1 MSSTLRRLA
10 LIIVDGFGVGSGGAC
25 DAISAASMPN
35 WRALCKQHLYATLG
49 ASGEAV
55 GLPPGQMGNSE
66 VGHLNIGS
74 GQRVPQDL
82 PRIDAAIA
90 GGSFAQMSGMR
101 RAMSA
106 ARQGGLHLI
115 TLLGDGGVHANDRH
129 AIEVIRAAHSSGV
142 RRILVHLLLDGRDSP
157 PRSAAAALASFKQR
171 MLLAAPTAEIAT
183 IGGRYYGM
191 DRDGRWD
198 RTAAAF
204 NAIVLGGDRLASSP
218 EAALAEAYERGES
231 DEFVL
236 PTGVALHNYPG
247 SRFNA
252 EDIVIHANFRADRA
266 RQLIRAFAAP
276 ELPES
281 VRPATLPVRCW
292 GMTSYGE
299 GEGLALV
306 RSIFEPSV
314 VPSLAG
320 LVAAAGMRQLHVA
333 ETEKY
338 AHVTYFLNGGVEAPF
353 PGERRLLMP
362 SDHVATY
369 DLAPEMQAASISAA
383 VVASLEK
390 GDEHWIVANIA
401 NPDMVG
407 HTGDLAATVRACEAT
422 DRALGAIAAAAAAA
436 EVTLM
441 ITGDHGNAEEMCAA
455 DGSPLTSHTLQRVP
469 LLVTRRGGGETVL
482 VEGDLRDIA
491 PTACAL
497 LGLRPDP
504 AMTGLSLLRPR
515 APIA

>member
-1 MSSTLRRLA
+1 MPGTTRRLA
-10 LIIVDGFGVGSGGAC
+10 LIIVDGFGVGDGGAC

-35 WRALCKQHLYATLG
+35 WRALCAQHPHATLG

-55 GLPPGQMGNSE
+55 GLPAGQMGNSE

-90 GGSFAQMSGMR
+90 DGSFAQMPGLRS
-101 RAMSA
+101 ALSA
-106 ARQGGLHLI
+106 AQESGLHLI
-115 TLLGDGGVHANDRH
+115 TLLGSGGVHANDRH
-129 AIEVIRAAHSSGV
+129 AIEVLRAAHEVGV
-142 RRILVHLLLDGRDSP
+142 PRILVHLLLDGRDTP
-157 PRSAAAALASFKQR
+157 PRSAAAALTSFQQR
-171 MLLAAPTAEIAT
+171 MSQAAPSAQIAT

-191 DRDGRWD
+191 DRDARWE
-198 RTAAAF
+198 RTATALE
-204 NAIVLGGDRLASSP
+204 AIVLGGDRLANSP
-218 EAALAEAYERGES
+218 ELALEEAYARGES

-236 PTGVALHNYPG
+236 PTRVALRDAAAI
-247 SRFNA
+247 RFA
-252 EDIVIHANFRADRA
+252 HSDVVIHANFRADRA
-266 RQLIRAFAAP
+266 RQLVRALAAP
-276 ELPES
+276 ALPENP
-281 VRPATLPVRCW
+281 RPATLPVRCW

-306 RSIFEPSV
+306 QPIFGSSV

-338 AHVTYFLNGGVEAPF
+338 AHVTYFLNGGIEEAF
-353 PGERRLLMP
+353 SGERRMLVP
-362 SDHVATY
+362 SDRVATY
-369 DLAPEMQAASISAA
+369 ELAPEMQAEAIAAA
-383 VVASLEK
+383 VVAALEH
-390 GDEHWIVANIA
+390 GDEGLIVANIA

-407 HTGDLAATVRACEAT
+407 HTGDFAATVRACEAT
-422 DRALGAIAAAAAAA
+422 DRAIGAIAAAAAAA
-436 EVTLM
+436 GVALM

-469 LLVTRRGGGETVL
+469 LLLAYAEGSGAAL
-482 VEGDLRDIA
+482 AEGDLRDIA

-504 AMTGLSLLRPR
+504 AMTGASLLRP
-515 APIA
+515 

>member
-1 MSSTLRRLA
+1 MPTPTPRLA
-10 LIIVDGFGVGSGGAC
+10 LIIVDGFGVGEGGAC
-25 DAISAASMPN
+25 DAIAAASMPN
-35 WRALCKQHLYATLG
+35 WRALCAQYPHTTLG

-55 GLPPGQMGNSE
+55 GLPAGQMGNSE

-90 GGSFAQMSGMR
+90 DGSFAQMAGLRS
-101 RAMSA
+101 AVSA
-106 ARQGGLHLI
+106 AQESGLHLI
-115 TLLGDGGVHANDRH
+115 TLLGSGGVHANDRH
-129 AIEVIRAAHSSGV
+129 AIEVLRAAHAAGV
-142 RRILVHLLLDGRDSP
+142 PRILVHLLLDGRDTP
-157 PRSAAAALASFKQR
+157 PRSAAAALASFQQR
-171 MLLAAPTAEIAT
+171 MSQAAPSAQIAT

-191 DRDGRWD
+191 DRDARWE
-198 RTAAAF
+198 RTTAALD
-204 NAIVLGGDRLASSP
+204 AIVLDGDRLAGSP
-218 EAALAEAYERGES
+218 ELALEEAYARGES

-236 PTGVALHNYPG
+236 PTRVALPDAAVM
-247 SRFNA
+247 RFA
-252 EDIVIHANFRADRA
+252 PTDVVVHANFRADRA
-266 RQLIRAFAAP
+266 RQLIRALAAP
-276 ELPES
+276 ELAEHA
-281 VRPATLPVRCW
+281 RPAALPVRCW

-306 RSIFEPSV
+306 QPIFGPSV

-338 AHVTYFLNGGVEAPF
+338 AHVTYFLNGGIEEAF
-353 PGERRLLMP
+353 PGERRMLVP
-362 SDHVATY
+362 SDRVATY
-369 DLAPEMQAASISAA
+369 DLAPEMRAEAIAAA
-383 VVASLEK
+383 VVAALEH
-390 GDEHWIVANIA
+390 GDEGLIVANIA

-407 HTGDLAATVRACEAT
+407 HTGDFAATVRACEAT
-422 DRALGAIAAAAAAA
+422 DRAIGAIAAAAAAA
-436 EVTLM
+436 GVPLM

-469 LLVTRRGGGETVL
+469 LLVAYGEGSGPSFA
-482 VEGDLRDIA
+482 EGDLRDIA

-504 AMTGLSLLRPR
+504 AMTGASLLRP
-515 APIA
+515 

>member
-1 MSSTLRRLA
+1 MSTSTPRLA
-10 LIIVDGFGVGSGGAC
+10 LIIVDGFGLGDGGAC
-25 DAISAASMPN
+25 DAIAAASMPN
-35 WRALCKQHLYATLG
+35 WRALCAQDPHTTLG

-55 GLPPGQMGNSE
+55 GLPAGQMGNSE

-90 GGSFAQMSGMR
+90 DGSFAQMAGLRS
-101 RAMSA
+101 AVSA
-106 ARQGGLHLI
+106 AQESGLHLI
-115 TLLGDGGVHANDRH
+115 TLLGSGGVHANDRH
-129 AIEVIRAAHSSGV
+129 AIEVLRVAHEAGV
-142 RRILVHLLLDGRDSP
+142 PRILVHLLLDGRDTP
-157 PRSAAAALASFKQR
+157 PRSAAAALASFQQR
-171 MLLAAPTAEIAT
+171 MSEAAPSAQIAT

-191 DRDGRWD
+191 DRDDRWE
-198 RTAAAF
+198 RTAAALD
-204 NAIVLGGDRLASSP
+204 AIVLDGDRLTDSP
-218 EAALAEAYERGES
+218 ELALKEAYARGES

-236 PTGVALHNYPG
+236 PTRVVLRDARVI
-247 SRFNA
+247 RFA
-252 EDIVIHANFRADRA
+252 PTDVVVHANFRADRA
-266 RQLIRAFAAP
+266 RQLIRALAAP
-276 ELPES
+276 ELPEHA
-281 VRPATLPVRCW
+281 RPAALPVRCW

-306 RSIFEPSV
+306 QPIFGPSV

-338 AHVTYFLNGGVEAPF
+338 AHVTYFLNGGIEEAF
-353 PGERRLLMP
+353 PGERRILVP
-362 SDHVATY
+362 SDRVATY
-369 DLAPEMQAASISAA
+369 DLAPEMRAEAIAAA
-383 VVASLEK
+383 VVAALEH
-390 GDEHWIVANIA
+390 GDEGLIVANIA

-407 HTGDLAATVRACEAT
+407 HTGDFAATVRACEAT
-422 DRALGAIAAAAAAA
+422 DRAIGVIAAAAAAA
-436 EVTLM
+436 GVVLM

-469 LLVTRRGGGETVL
+469 LLVAYGEGSKL
-482 VEGDLRDIA
+482 ALAEGDLRDIA

-504 AMTGLSLLRPR
+504 AMTGESLLRP
-515 APIA
+515 

>member
-1 MSSTLRRLA
+1 MPGTTHRLA
-10 LIIVDGFGVGSGGAC
+10 LIIVDGFGVGDGGAC

-35 WRALCKQHLYATLG
+35 WRALCAQHPHTTLG

-55 GLPPGQMGNSE
+55 GLPAGQMGNSE

-90 GGSFAQMSGMR
+90 DGSFAQMAGLRS
-101 RAMSA
+101 ALSA
-106 ARQGGLHLI
+106 AQESGLHLI
-115 TLLGDGGVHANDRH
+115 TLLGGGGVHANDRH
-129 AIEVIRAAHSSGV
+129 AIEVLRAAHEAGV
-142 RRILVHLLLDGRDSP
+142 PRILVHLHLDGRDTP
-157 PRSAAAALASFKQR
+157 PRSAAAALTSFQQR
-171 MLLAAPTAEIAT
+171 MSQAAPSAQIAT

-191 DRDGRWD
+191 DRDARWE
-198 RTAAAF
+198 RTAAALE
-204 NAIVLGGDRLASSP
+204 AIVLGGDRLANSP
-218 EAALAEAYERGES
+218 ELALEEAYARGES

-236 PTGVALHNYPG
+236 PTRVALRDAAAI
-247 SRFNA
+247 RFA
-252 EDIVIHANFRADRA
+252 PSDVVIHANFRADRA
-266 RQLIRAFAAP
+266 RQLIRALAAP
-276 ELPES
+276 ELSELA
-281 VRPATLPVRCW
+281 RPATLPVRCW

-306 RSIFEPSV
+306 RPIFGPSV

-338 AHVTYFLNGGVEAPF
+338 AHVTYFLNGGIEEAF
-353 PGERRLLMP
+353 PGERRMLVP
-362 SDHVATY
+362 SDRVATY
-369 DLAPEMQAASISAA
+369 DLAPAMQAEAIAAA
-383 VVASLEK
+383 VVAALED
-390 GDEHWIVANIA
+390 GEESFIVANIA

-407 HTGDLAATVRACEAT
+407 HTGDFAATVRACEAT
-422 DRALGAIAAAAAAA
+422 DRAIGAIAAAAAAA
-436 EVTLM
+436 GVALM

-469 LLVTRRGGGETVL
+469 LLLAYGEGSGAAL
-482 VEGDLRDIA
+482 AEGDLRDIA

-504 AMTGLSLLRPR
+504 AMTGESLLRP
-515 APIA
+515 